1 MIEIE
6 KKWLLVE
13 EDLNTFTSFTLD
25 IFKSHF
31 KYVNYNHLYDYVRT
45 HGDYIEQH
53 YITSKK
59 LRNKLSSITNIPLKK
74 NKEVRVRFRNDECV
88 LTTKEG
94 NGYERIEINHIINA
108 DDVKFIK
115 NKSSVVKKHRLV
127 IPYDSNLFEFDAYHD
142 RKLLICECEVEKVQD
157 LQTLPV
163 LGIDVTNDKKYKNIN
178 LV

>member
-25 IFKSHF
+25 VFKSHF
-31 KYVNYNHLYDYVRT
+31 KYVNHNHLYDYVRK
-45 HGDYIEQH
+45 HGDYIEQY
-53 YITSKK
+53 YIKSKSV
-59 LRNKLSSITNIPLKK
+59 RNKLSSITNVPL
-74 NKEVRVRFRNDECV
+74 NNNQEVRIRFRNGECI

-94 NGYERIEINHIINA
+94 NGYERIEINHIVNGE
-108 DDVKFIK
+108 DVKFIK
-115 NKSSVVKKHRLV
+115 KKASVVKKHRLV
-127 IPYDSNLFEFDAYHD
+127 IPYESNLFEFDAYHD
-142 RKLLICECEVEKVQD
+142 RKLLICECEVENVED

-163 LGIDVTNDKKYKNIN
+163 LGIDVTNNKIYKNIN